1 MSKKYQVQNPILKQT
16 QQYQVQNPIL
26 KQTQQYQVQNPIL
39 KKDKSNHK
47 LHQQIYRDIEN
58 NVPIDEIISTI
69 PNMENPKIKTMVT
82 QMLNFFKIQNSYFEN
97 VTIIDKSTNLEI
109 QNEILKELFFLSDGG
124 KSLIVRMND
133 LTIFSENLFQQD
145 EKLVNNRSQS
155 WKQCKD
161 KCATTLKEFIQR
173 EFDSTVFMIRLICNS
188 LVYPLSKND
197 ETETVFLLCH
207 KNENEDF
214 EGNWEHDKKFFTIEN
229 SYQGQSRLI
238 LGFGPSASGKTYWT
252 KTIISLLK
260 EKVIDFPQVFLS
272 IDGGLIRELSIIYQM
287 ILHQIQLSNFSGFV
301 NLVNVSPLSLLKNLF
316 DSEISKKKLIKFLGM
331 EQNIEKISIYVPLTL
346 GGCFHGINCQKSYQ
360 KYIDLTNDQSWIGLM
375 IYQHKLAEECNF
387 KSGFNC
393 KSTTSSGKQR
403 QIYQGKKY
411 SSGAY
416 NNSIRNGNGELS
428 QSNYVRLEIHN
439 SGGLKDNKSII
450 MEHPIKGKYRMVD
463 HKEDVILK
471 DNFIIIPKSKEKEYK
486 K

>member
-1 MSKKYQVQNPILKQT
+1 MSKK
-16 QQYQVQNPIL
+16 YQVQNPIL

-173 EFDSTVFMIRLICNS
+173 EFDSTVFMIRLI
-188 LVYPLSKND
+188 
-197 ETETVFLLCH
+197 FL
-207 KNENEDF
+207 E
-214 EGNWEHDKKFFTIEN
+214 
-229 SYQGQSRLI
+229 
-238 LGFGPSASGKTYWT
+238 
-252 KTIISLLK
+252 LK
-260 EKVIDFPQVFLS
+260 SVGHVI
-272 IDGGLIRELSIIYQM
+272 
-287 ILHQIQLSNFSGFV
+287 
-301 NLVNVSPLSLLKNLF
+301 
-316 DSEISKKKLIKFLGM
+316 
-331 EQNIEKISIYVPLTL
+331 
-346 GGCFHGINCQKSYQ
+346 
-360 KYIDLTNDQSWIGLM
+360 
-375 IYQHKLAEECNF
+375 
-387 KSGFNC
+387 
-393 KSTTSSGKQR
+393 
-403 QIYQGKKY
+403 
-411 SSGAY
+411 
-416 NNSIRNGNGELS
+416 
-428 QSNYVRLEIHN
+428 
-439 SGGLKDNKSII
+439 
-450 MEHPIKGKYRMVD
+450 
-463 HKEDVILK
+463 VIVL
-471 DNFIIIPKSKEKEYK
+471 
-486 K
+486 